1 MQVPECVFCCSRVC
15 QGFVG
20 TAFLAF
26 GVGFKK
32 PSQKSTTSELSY
44 VSGRR
49 KCLGEVLEEELRCSW
64 RLQQSETHFVP
75 FRGVIPQLLSETV
88 VLFMVLLL
96 VPVYCIF

>member
-1 MQVPECVFCCSRVC
+1 MSSVCSRVC

-26 GVGFKK
+26 GVGFKTQAK
-32 PSQKSTTSELSY
+32 SQQPLSRR
-44 VSGRR
+44 VFQGRR

-64 RLQQSETHFVP
+64 RRQQSETHFVP
-75 FRGVIPQLLSETV
+75 FGGFIPQLLFENL

-96 VPVYCIF
+96 VLVYRIF